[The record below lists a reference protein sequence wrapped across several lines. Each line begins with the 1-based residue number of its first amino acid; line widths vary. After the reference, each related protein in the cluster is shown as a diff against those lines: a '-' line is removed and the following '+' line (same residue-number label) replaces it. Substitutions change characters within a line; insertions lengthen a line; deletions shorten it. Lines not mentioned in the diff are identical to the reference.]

1 VVEPVDPFQRGELD
15 SFERPPW
22 SSPVDDFGL
31 VKAID
36 RLGQSV
42 VIAVANTP
50 DRGFDPGF
58 GEALAVFYGYVLGG
72 FNWSSQRIKNWRRA
86 MDNKKRRSDRCA
98 RSWYGLSG

>member
-1 VVEPVDPFQRGELD
+1 MVKPVDPFQRGELD

-22 SSPVDDFGL
+22 SSPMDDFGL

-50 DRGFDPGF
+50 DRWFDPGF
-58 GEALAVFYGYVLGG
+58 GEALAYF
-72 FNWSSQRIKNWRRA
+72 
-86 MDNKKRRSDRCA
+86 MDKYCDPRS
-98 RSWYGLSG
+98 L